1 MSESNLGKSENPA
14 FFMDRRGNLTHT
26 HIYIY
31 TDEMFHCQVS
41 LLYYYRVLHWADK
54 NQPEPLAI
62 CSYLAD
68 YSTYDRCF

>member
-1 MSESNLGKSENPA
+1 
-14 FFMDRRGNLTHT
+14 
-26 HIYIY
+26 
-31 TDEMFHCQVS
+31 MFHCQVS